1 MPQVLSTQVKPIH
14 ATLLLQLP
22 DGLPARANESSDDA
36 VGVGADGAIHGAP
49 GALRGER
56 ALGLGPRAEGRLDG
70 TLRRVVVAEADVAPV
85 GTGHGQAIDLL
96 GLAERVYTSVHQV
109 LVRKRIHVDLAVCR
123 CRIHLG
129 TPRHRHLVDVQHQRD
144 RLLALALALALAL
157 TRAHAHA
164 RALVCSRACL
174 VGPSCRASSWASG
187 AARCSPRPRPLG
199 RTGRNFCSCGWRLR
213 PRPPPPLTSGARLR
227 GGMTEISPGTCTWE
241 PCPRRS

>member
-22 DGLPARANESSDDA
+22 DGLPARANESCDDA
-36 VGVGADGAIHGAP
+36 VWVGADGAIHGAP

-70 TLRRVVVAEADVAPV
+70 TLRRVVVAETDVAPV

-144 RLLALALALALAL
+144 RLLALALALAIELAL
-157 TRAHAHA
+157 SIAI
-164 RALVCSRACL
+164 
-174 VGPSCRASSWASG
+174 G
-187 AARCSPRPRPLG
+187 AAAVVTVPVAVVVVLPELERRRLG
-199 RTGRNFCSCGWRLR
+199 GGCNFCQPDARRRLQM
-213 PRPPPPLTSGARLR
+213 PATTTTTTTSDLR
-227 GGMTEISPGTCTWE
+227 C
-241 PCPRRS
+241 RRSRGW